1 MTSKQLFKFVS
12 LQIMKSWFHF
22 VHNERNRYYAR
33 AQSGYLWIPVS
44 KVPHDLVS
52 PHSLIIKVKLW
63 FSGTPASQ
71 CFHYTARSLSKA
83 QRHYSR
89 GCEPAD
95 ATQTRAGTCWRWGG
109 RWGDC
114 CNIKPSSVTDWKHV
128 RECPVML
135 NRSLC
140 LLSEGRLRFM
150 LRVINSLSCWERCVG
165 LWHAW
170 TDILTQIS
178 LFFLHL
184 IYTHFSFI
192 PRHSACTPVHSC
204 LEGVRLVKRTHVC
217 ACVCTYRL
225 VVVMWYT
232 DLNI

>member
-22 VHNERNRYYAR
+22 VHNERNRYYAC

-83 QRHYSR
+83 QQHHSR

-109 RWGDC
+109 QWGDC

-128 RECPVML
+128 QECPVML

-150 LRVINSLSCWERCVG
+150 LRVINSLPHINTWSVMLREVC
-165 LWHAW
+165 
-170 TDILTQIS
+170 
-178 LFFLHL
+178 
-184 IYTHFSFI
+184 
-192 PRHSACTPVHSC
+192 
-204 LEGVRLVKRTHVC
+204 RLV
-217 ACVCTYRL
+217 ACMNRHTNTNQPL
-225 VVVMWYT
+225 FPT
-232 DLNI
+232 LDLHSFFFYPDTQLALPSTAV